1 MEEKNYL
8 SIAIEIKDWIEKSPE
23 QVLPSKKSK
32 DEEEK
37 RLAKE
42 LIFIRK
48 KLIKPYQKLKKD
60 KDIKKF
66 EEKHPNIYEIVKTI
80 QKIDEKSIIKNINES
95 ENELIEENKKIDL
108 EIEVTEDEQTLE
120 FEYDKEN
127 EKQSD
132 LVGLIVKDIK
142 LKKTIEEANKL
153 KEKYKK

>member
-8 SIAIEIKDWIEKSPE
+8 NIAIEIEDWIEKSPE

-66 EEKHPNIYEIVKTI
+66 EEKHPDIYEIVKTI

-95 ENELIEENKKIDL
+95 EKELIEENKKIDL
-108 EIEVTEDEQTLE
+108 EIEVEENQTPE

>member
-8 SIAIEIKDWIEKSPE
+8 NIAIEIEDWIEKSPE

-66 EEKHPNIYEIVKTI
+66 EEKHPDIYEIVKTI
-80 QKIDEKSIIKNINES
+80 QKIDEKSIIKNINEP
-95 ENELIEENKKIDL
+95 EKELIEENKKIDL
-108 EIEVTEDEQTLE
+108 EIEVEENQTPE

>member
-23 QVLPSKKSK
+23 QLLPSKKSK
-32 DEEEK
+32 NKEEK

-42 LIFIRK
+42 LMFIRK
-48 KLIKPYQKLKKD
+48 KLIKPYQKLKKY

-66 EEKHPNIYEIVKTI
+66 EEKYPDIYDIVKTV
-80 QKIDEKSIIKNINES
+80 QKIDENSIIKNITES
-95 ENELIEENKKIDL
+95 EKELIEENEKIEL
-108 EIEVTEDEQTLE
+108 EIEVTEDEQTPK

-153 KEKYKK
+153 KQKYKK